1 MEAKSQSAGDVT
13 EAIRSAP
20 QPLPAPVPGRGGATA
35 FRDGTITL
43 HALIDQY
50 MAAYAGKDPTR
61 PQRLNFW
68 VAKLGPVQLA
78 QIDDDAVFAVL
89 EELAN
94 QRGRYFAGHDADGK
108 QIWKAKKKQLSG
120 ASINRYAAALG
131 AVLTWSIKR
140 RIAPKGFV
148 NPVKA
153 IERKPESDGV
163 VRYLDEA
170 ERNALLAA
178 CKASKWSKL
187 YLLVFLAITTGA
199 RRGELERMRW
209 RDVDFDRGEI
219 VIETTKNGDPKI
231 VPLASKAVV
240 AELRRHIGVPSAL
253 IFASMR
259 RPDVPYNSVPI
270 WQTAL
275 KKAGIRNFRFHD
287 LRHTT
292 ASYLA
297 QAGAPLLQI
306 AHELGHRNLS
316 VTQRY
321 THLATKDKTD
331 LIQKVFGGIK

>member
-20 QPLPAPVPGRGGATA
+20 PPLPATAPSKGGATA

-43 HALIDQY
+43 RALIDLY

-61 PQRLNFW
+61 TQRLNFW
-68 VAKLGPVQLA
+68 VAKLGPVPLA
-78 QIDDDAVFAVL
+78 HVDDDAVFAVL
-89 EELAN
+89 EELAD
-94 QRGRYFAGHDADGK
+94 QRGRYFAGLDADGK
-108 QIWKAKKKQLSG
+108 QIWKAKKKPLSG
-120 ASINRYAAALG
+120 ASINRYAAALS
-131 AVLTWSIKR
+131 AVFSWSVKR

-148 NPVKA
+148 NPLKA

-170 ERNALLAA
+170 ELSALLAA
-178 CKASKWSKL
+178 CRISKWKPL
-187 YLLVFLAITTGA
+187 YLLVLMAITTGA
-199 RRGELERMRW
+199 RRGELQMIRW
-209 RDVDFDRGEI
+209 SAVNFDRAEI
-219 VIETTKNGDPKI
+219 AIETTKNGDPKV
-231 VPLASKAVV
+231 VPLVPAVID
-240 AELRRHIGVPSAL
+240 ELRRHVGSPRAL
-253 IFASMR
+253 VFASTR
-259 RPDVPYNSVPI
+259 RPDVPYNNVPA
-270 WQTAL
+270 WQAAL

-306 AHELGHRNLS
+306 AHVLGHRNLS

-321 THLATKDKTD
+321 SHLRNGDKAD

>member
-20 QPLPAPVPGRGGATA
+20 PPLPAPALNKGGAVA

-43 HALIDQY
+43 HALIDLY

-61 PQRLNFW
+61 TQRLNFW

-78 QIDDDAVFAVL
+78 QVDDDAVFAVL
-89 EELAN
+89 EELAD
-94 QRGRYFAGHDADGK
+94 QRGRYFAGLGADGK
-108 QIWKAKKKQLSG
+108 QIWKAKKKPLSG

-163 VRYLDEA
+163 VRYLDDD

-178 CKASKWSKL
+178 CKASKWDRL

-199 RRGELERMRW
+199 RRGELERMKW

-219 VIETTKNGDPKI
+219 VIATTKNGDPKI
-231 VPLASKAVV
+231 VTLASDAVV
-240 AELRRHIGVPSAL
+240 AELRRHVGAPGAL
-253 IFASMR
+253 IFASTR
-259 RPDVPYNSVPI
+259 RPDIPYNNVPA
-270 WQTAL
+270 WQAAL
-275 KKAGIRNFRFHD
+275 TKAGIRNFRFHD

-297 QAGAPLLQI
+297 QAGVPLLQI
-306 AHELGHRNLS
+306 A
-316 VTQRY
+316 QRFG
-321 THLATKDKTD
+321 DKERIALRRFVEKGT
-331 LIQKVFGGIK
+331 